1 MIPFR
6 ISHRHASSL
15 FSPSTRTEKLLSHR
29 HGLMQELN
37 PWLEGKIC
45 LWQRQEAGMWSEA
58 EWGMFYYCFW
68 CQGWLCICL
77 GFVNDSKRHLKKS
90 YSSGSSDMQLLLQVL
105 TFTRD
110 RLIHILILLTSTLS
124 SLGLFRPNQVL
135 CVCMLAGVRVH
146 ACFPAH
152 RGMPQNRGPSQNEQI
167 YNFLGLT
174 VEKEKLVAYF
184 LMWTV

>member
-1 MIPFR
+1 
-6 ISHRHASSL
+6 
-15 FSPSTRTEKLLSHR
+15 
-29 HGLMQELN
+29 
-37 PWLEGKIC
+37 
-45 LWQRQEAGMWSEA
+45 
-58 EWGMFYYCFW
+58 
-68 CQGWLCICL
+68 
-77 GFVNDSKRHLKKS
+77 
-90 YSSGSSDMQLLLQVL
+90 MQLLLQVL

-135 CVCMLAGVRVH
+135 CVCMLAGVHVH

-174 VEKEKLVAYF
+174 AEKEKLVAYF
-184 LMWTV
+184 LM